1 MMERAVERWIYMSHS
16 SGFRRNDHDTT
27 HGPTMRHQGRA
38 KASDQFEERM
48 RRKREQSER
57 LRRMMEA
64 KREDQ

>member
-1 MMERAVERWIYMSHS
+1 MKGVVERWTCMSHD

-27 HGPTMRHQGRA
+27 HGPTMRRQGHS
-38 KASDQFEERM
+38 KASDHFEERM

-57 LRRMMEA
+57 LRRLMEA

>member
-1 MMERAVERWIYMSHS
+1 MKGAVERWTCMSHD

-27 HGPTMRHQGRA
+27 HGPTMRRQGHS
-38 KASDQFEERM
+38 KASNQLEERM

-57 LRRMMEA
+57 LRRLMEA